1 MRPLTMPQANNVP
14 RQLKLD
20 MRRIRNVPIQVAERT
35 SESTAKEKPKSEI
48 EKNLWLAKG
57 VRKNF
62 SLVNNKKYK
71 GKIFYPIVL

>member
-35 SESTAKEKPKSEI
+35 SESTAREKLKSEI
-48 EKNLWLAKG
+48 EKNL
-57 VRKNF
+57 
-62 SLVNNKKYK
+62 
-71 GKIFYPIVL
+71 

>member
-20 MRRIRNVPIQVAERT
+20 MRRIRNVLLQVAERT
-35 SESTAKEKPKSEI
+35 LESTAKEKPKSEI
-48 EKNLWLAKG
+48 DKKISLPKG
-57 VRKNF
+57 MRKNF